1 MFRFTTCLS
10 LVGAVALTA
19 CSMLPENPAQYS
31 QNRAP
36 VYTQP
41 VPTYA
46 QPVNASYQTT
56 QNSAAVS
63 DCRRRETNREL
74 IGGAV
79 GGSAGAYAGKKLIGG
94 TKGLVAGAALGGVVG
109 YGIGDISADCSP
121 PTSPSYSPAIQSH
134 ARYQSAPT
142 YNATAANF
150 APVSC
155 PVGTKPHSSGS
166 CLLDNPNQ
174 SLDSETFTGIPART
188 IQRVQIPARSESIIR
203 ASAAPATPTA
213 PSAHRSKEVTRQSNP
228 ESYGGSYTGNSAGN
242 YRVVTGDTVY
252 SLARQR
258 CVSVSA
264 IQTSNGLDATYGIK
278 IGQSLNLPNSQC

>member
-1 MFRFTTCLS
+1 MFRFTAYLS

-19 CSMLPENPAQYS
+19 CSVVPENLAQHS

-36 VYTQP
+36 VYK
-41 VPTYA
+41 
-46 QPVNASYQTT
+46 QPVNASYQTS

-121 PTSPSYSPAIQSH
+121 PTSPSYSPTAQSN

-142 YNATAANF
+142 YNATAANY

-155 PVGTKPHSSGS
+155 PVGTKPHSGGS

-174 SLDSETFTGIPART
+174 SLESETFTGIPART
-188 IQRVQIPARSESIIR
+188 IQRVQIPARSENIMR
-203 ASAAPATPTA
+203 ASAAPATSTA
-213 PSAHRSKEVTRQSNP
+213 PSAYRSTEVKRQSSP
-228 ESYGGSYTGNSAGN
+228 ESYGESYGGSYGGNSAGN

-258 CVSVSA
+258 CVPVSA
-264 IQTSNGLDATYGIK
+264 IQTSNGLDATYGIQ